1 MNRINQTIKKNQ
13 KKTKSDQKEIPTFG
27 VDGNVIIPGKK
38 ERQKKIKKVIIIA
51 STVALFIYIPQF
63 FMKGTSSSEKNKLAV
78 SLDVSAVK
86 RSTDAMKENSAA
98 DFDSDGID
106 NGEEQNQNTNCWF
119 LDSDQDG
126 LTDYCEIY
134 ITKTNPNKADIGYL
148 IDKQK
153 TEDEKKG
160 KKVSSPYKIGNVI
173 LWADNYTSKAYGSVV
188 ETTRGYRFSKFSGYA
203 QFPNSS
209 GKYYYRLKDG
219 IRTPL
224 AYRADE
230 NVYRIEPYDT
240 IEVYDKKL
248 PRIIDLS
255 IFGKHIYLNKNKFSS
270 ILATVLPSKGFISAQ
285 AKCRMDIEPDTREST
300 STDIIKIEYDKE
312 DASRYTMN
320 TNSLS
325 NLQYVRET
333 IKKGSCVEVSLYKPS
348 KGEYIGIIYGYTYE
362 GDLLIADADTLE
374 PIGTLKITETAKKI
388 MNNDGDLVSYS
399 YFDFKGLG
407 FDSKKFDRICF
418 FAATNDNIQN
428 RMQETEETTK

>member
-51 STVALFIYIPQF
+51 SAVALFIYIPQF
-63 FMKGTSSSEKNKLAV
+63 FMKGTSSSEENKLAV

-160 KKVSSPYKIGNVI
+160 KKVSSPCIYQQH
-173 LWADNYTSKAYGSVV
+173 LFL
-188 ETTRGYRFSKFSGYA
+188 E
-203 QFPNSS
+203 
-209 GKYYYRLKDG
+209 
-219 IRTPL
+219 
-224 AYRADE
+224 
-230 NVYRIEPYDT
+230 RI
-240 IEVYDKKL
+240 
-248 PRIIDLS
+248 
-255 IFGKHIYLNKNKFSS
+255 
-270 ILATVLPSKGFISAQ
+270 
-285 AKCRMDIEPDTREST
+285 
-300 STDIIKIEYDKE
+300 
-312 DASRYTMN
+312 
-320 TNSLS
+320 
-325 NLQYVRET
+325 
-333 IKKGSCVEVSLYKPS
+333 
-348 KGEYIGIIYGYTYE
+348 
-362 GDLLIADADTLE
+362 
-374 PIGTLKITETAKKI
+374 
-388 MNNDGDLVSYS
+388 
-399 YFDFKGLG
+399 
-407 FDSKKFDRICF
+407 
-418 FAATNDNIQN
+418 
-428 RMQETEETTK
+428 

>member
-1 MNRINQTIKKNQ
+1 MNKINQTIKKNQ
-13 KKTKSDQKEIPTFG
+13 KKIKKNQNEIPTFG
-27 VDGNVIIPGKK
+27 VDGKVIIPGKK
-38 ERQKKIKKVIIIA
+38 ERQKKIKRTVVIVSVI
-51 STVALFIYIPQF
+51 ALFIYIPQF
-63 FMKGTSSSEKNKLAV
+63 FMGNTSSSEGNKLAV
-78 SLDVSAVK
+78 SLDVSAIK

-98 DFDSDGID
+98 DFDNDGID

-134 ITKTNPNKADIGYL
+134 ITKTNPNKADVGYL
-148 IDKQK
+148 ADKQK
-153 TEDEKKG
+153 TEDGKKG
-160 KKVSSPYKIGNVI
+160 KRVSSPYKIGNVI
-173 LWADNYTSKAYGSVV
+173 LWANNYTSKAYGSVV
-188 ETTRGYRFSKFSGYA
+188 ETTRGYRFSNFSGYA
-203 QFPNSS
+203 QFPDSS

-219 IRTPL
+219 IRIPL
-224 AYRADE
+224 TYRADE
-230 NVYRIEPYDT
+230 NVYEIEPYDT
-240 IEVYDKKL
+240 IEVYNKEL
-248 PRIIDLS
+248 LRIVDLNV
-255 IFGKHIYLNKNKFSS
+255 FGKHVYLEKNKFSS
-270 ILATVLPSKGFISAQ
+270 ILAVIFPSKGFFSAQ
-285 AKCRMDIEPDTREST
+285 VKCRMDIEPDTREST
-300 STDIIKIEYDKE
+300 TTDIIKIEYDKE

-418 FAATNDNIQN
+418 FAATTDNIQN
-428 RMQETEETTK
+428 RMQETEKTAK

>member
-1 MNRINQTIKKNQ
+1 MNKINQTIKKNQ
-13 KKTKSDQKEIPTFG
+13 KKIKKNQNEIPTFG
-27 VDGNVIIPGKK
+27 VDGKVIIPGKK
-38 ERQKKIKKVIIIA
+38 ERQKKIKRTVVIVSAI
-51 STVALFIYIPQF
+51 ALFIYIPQF
-63 FMKGTSSSEKNKLAV
+63 FMGNTSSSEDNKLAV

-98 DFDSDGID
+98 DFDNDGID

-134 ITKTNPNKADIGYL
+134 ITKTNPNKADVGYL
-148 IDKQK
+148 ADKQK
-153 TEDEKKG
+153 TEDGKKG
-160 KKVSSPYKIGNVI
+160 KRVSSPYKIGNVI
-173 LWADNYTSKAYGSVV
+173 LWANNYTSKAYGSVV
-188 ETTRGYRFSKFSGYA
+188 ETTRGYRFSNFSGYA
-203 QFPNSS
+203 QFPDSS

-224 AYRADE
+224 TYRADE
-230 NVYRIEPYDT
+230 NVYEIEPYDT
-240 IEVYDKKL
+240 IEVYNKEL
-248 PRIIDLS
+248 LRIVDLNV
-255 IFGKHIYLNKNKFSS
+255 FGKHVYLEKNKFSS
-270 ILATVLPSKGFISAQ
+270 ILAVIFPSKGFFSAQ
-285 AKCRMDIEPDTREST
+285 VKCRMDIEPDTREST
-300 STDIIKIEYDKE
+300 TTDIIKIEYDKE

-362 GDLLIADADTLE
+362 GNLLIADADTLE

-418 FAATNDNIQN
+418 FAATTDNIQN
-428 RMQETEETTK
+428 RMQETEKTAK

>member
-1 MNRINQTIKKNQ
+1 MNKINQTIKKNQ
-13 KKTKSDQKEIPTFG
+13 KKIKKNQNEIPTFG
-27 VDGNVIIPGKK
+27 VDGKVIIPGKK
-38 ERQKKIKKVIIIA
+38 ERQKKIKRTVVIVSAI
-51 STVALFIYIPQF
+51 ALFIYIPQF
-63 FMKGTSSSEKNKLAV
+63 FMGNTSSSEDNKLAV

-98 DFDSDGID
+98 DFDNDGID

-134 ITKTNPNKADIGYL
+134 ITKTNPNKADVGYL
-148 IDKQK
+148 ADKQK
-153 TEDEKKG
+153 TEDGKKG
-160 KKVSSPYKIGNVI
+160 KRVSSPYKIGNVI
-173 LWADNYTSKAYGSVV
+173 LWANNYTSKAYGSVV
-188 ETTRGYRFSKFSGYA
+188 ETTRGYRFSNFSGYA
-203 QFPNSS
+203 QFPDPS

-224 AYRADE
+224 TYRADE
-230 NVYRIEPYDT
+230 NVYEIEPYDT
-240 IEVYDKKL
+240 IEVYNKEL
-248 PRIIDLS
+248 LRIVDLNV
-255 IFGKHIYLNKNKFSS
+255 FGKHVYLEKNKFSS
-270 ILATVLPSKGFISAQ
+270 ILAVIFPSKGFFSAQ
-285 AKCRMDIEPDTREST
+285 VKCRMDIEPDTREST
-300 STDIIKIEYDKE
+300 TTDIIKIEYDKE

-418 FAATNDNIQN
+418 FAATTDNIQN
-428 RMQETEETTK
+428 RMQETEKTAE

>member
-51 STVALFIYIPQF
+51 SAVALFIYIPQF

-300 STDIIKIEYDKE
+300 
-312 DASRYTMN
+312 
-320 TNSLS
+320 
-325 NLQYVRET
+325 
-333 IKKGSCVEVSLYKPS
+333 
-348 KGEYIGIIYGYTYE
+348 
-362 GDLLIADADTLE
+362 
-374 PIGTLKITETAKKI
+374 
-388 MNNDGDLVSYS
+388 
-399 YFDFKGLG
+399 
-407 FDSKKFDRICF
+407 
-418 FAATNDNIQN
+418 
-428 RMQETEETTK
+428 

>member
-51 STVALFIYIPQF
+51 SAVALFIYIPQF

-160 KKVSSPYKIGNVI
+160 KKVSSPCTSTKSSFNVI
-173 LWADNYTSKAYGSVV
+173 KT
-188 ETTRGYRFSKFSGYA
+188 F
-203 QFPNSS
+203 
-209 GKYYYRLKDG
+209 YYD
-219 IRTPL
+219 
-224 AYRADE
+224 
-230 NVYRIEPYDT
+230 
-240 IEVYDKKL
+240 
-248 PRIIDLS
+248 
-255 IFGKHIYLNKNKFSS
+255 FIYNK
-270 ILATVLPSKGFISAQ
+270 
-285 AKCRMDIEPDTREST
+285 
-300 STDIIKIEYDKE
+300 
-312 DASRYTMN
+312 
-320 TNSLS
+320 
-325 NLQYVRET
+325 
-333 IKKGSCVEVSLYKPS
+333 
-348 KGEYIGIIYGYTYE
+348 
-362 GDLLIADADTLE
+362 
-374 PIGTLKITETAKKI
+374 
-388 MNNDGDLVSYS
+388 
-399 YFDFKGLG
+399 
-407 FDSKKFDRICF
+407 RICF
-418 FAATNDNIQN
+418 FDQKDYPFAPFLLFACITYVFWK
-428 RMQETEETTK
+428 RGCL

>member
-13 KKTKSDQKEIPTFG
+13 KKTKSNQKEIPTFG

-51 STVALFIYIPQF
+51 SAVALFIYIPQF

-312 DASRYTMN
+312 DEENKNAYSSSER
-320 TNSLS
+320 
-325 NLQYVRET
+325 
-333 IKKGSCVEVSLYKPS
+333 
-348 KGEYIGIIYGYTYE
+348 GEFRKEMRDKFNQAKNIGLTFQEALRTYHRQ
-362 GDLLIADADTLE
+362 L
-374 PIGTLKITETAKKI
+374 AKE
-388 MNNDGDLVSYS
+388 
-399 YFDFKGLG
+399 F
-407 FDSKKFDRICF
+407 
-418 FAATNDNIQN
+418 
-428 RMQETEETTK
+428 

>member
-1 MNRINQTIKKNQ
+1 MNKINQTIKKNQ
-13 KKTKSDQKEIPTFG
+13 KKIKKNQNEIPTFG
-27 VDGNVIIPGKK
+27 VDGKVIIPGKK
-38 ERQKKIKKVIIIA
+38 ERQKKIKRTVVIVSAI
-51 STVALFIYIPQF
+51 ALFIYIPQF
-63 FMKGTSSSEKNKLAV
+63 FMGNTSSSEDNKLAV

-98 DFDSDGID
+98 DFDNDGID

-134 ITKTNPNKADIGYL
+134 ITKTNHNKADVGYL
-148 IDKQK
+148 ADKQK
-153 TEDEKKG
+153 TEDGKKG
-160 KKVSSPYKIGNVI
+160 KRVSSPYKIGNVI
-173 LWADNYTSKAYGSVV
+173 LWANNYTSKAYGSVV
-188 ETTRGYRFSKFSGYA
+188 ETTRGYRFSNFSGYA
-203 QFPNSS
+203 QFPDSS

-224 AYRADE
+224 TYRADE
-230 NVYRIEPYDT
+230 NVYEIEPYDT
-240 IEVYDKKL
+240 IEVYNKEL
-248 PRIIDLS
+248 LRIVDLNV
-255 IFGKHIYLNKNKFSS
+255 FGKHVYLEKNKFSS
-270 ILATVLPSKGFISAQ
+270 ILAVIFPSKGFFSAQ
-285 AKCRMDIEPDTREST
+285 VKCRMDIEPDTREST
-300 STDIIKIEYDKE
+300 TTDIIKIEYDKE

-418 FAATNDNIQN
+418 FAATTDNIQN
-428 RMQETEETTK
+428 RMQETEKTAE